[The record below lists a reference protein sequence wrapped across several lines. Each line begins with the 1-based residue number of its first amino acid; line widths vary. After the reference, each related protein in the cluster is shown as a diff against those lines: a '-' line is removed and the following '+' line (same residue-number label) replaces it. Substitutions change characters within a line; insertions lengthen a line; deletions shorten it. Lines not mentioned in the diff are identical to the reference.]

1 MSRVSRQTGLT
12 LIEVLV
18 ALLVLSIGILGA
30 AIVQLNALK
39 QTDSAMR
46 SSQASFVVNDLF
58 ERVRANSD
66 VDYGLGSLSQAPS
79 SGDLN
84 NPRDQDLFDFADQLR
99 RMLGDDVEATVV
111 HAGARLRVAVDWNDS
126 RAQGEDAVRRTLT
139 LDSLVRPARSAGP

>member
-1 MSRVSRQTGLT
+1 MT

-79 SGDLN
+79 SGNLN

-111 HAGARLRVAVDWNDS
+111 HADARLRVAVDWNDS
-126 RAQGEDAVRRTLT
+126 RAQGEGAVRRTLT
-139 LDSLVRPARSAGP
+139 LDSLIRPARSAGP